1 MVVVARFLALLDLYR
16 SGSLRFEQLE
26 AFTDLQISWVG
37 SESGEIA
44 ISEEFDVVVNP
55 DLENGEGSDE

>member
-26 AFTDLQISWVG
+26 AFTDLQICWVG

-44 ISEEFDVVVNP
+44 ISEEFDVEVNL
-55 DLENGEGSDE
+55 DLDAEEGNQ

>member
-44 ISEEFDVVVNP
+44 ISEEFDIPVS
-55 DLENGEGSDE
+55 LEEGNDE